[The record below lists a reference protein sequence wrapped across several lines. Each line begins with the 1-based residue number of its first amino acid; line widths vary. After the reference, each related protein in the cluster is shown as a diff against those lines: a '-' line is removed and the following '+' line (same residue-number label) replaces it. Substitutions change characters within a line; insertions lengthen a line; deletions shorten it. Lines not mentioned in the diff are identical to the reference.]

1 MHVTIRLD
9 IGSLA
14 LGAIVGLLMA
24 PYVYDSK
31 KMKHVA
37 KVGAAKE
44 VVAETKKSAKSIFS
58 RKDKE

>member
-1 MHVTIRLD
+1 MHITIKLD
-9 IGSLA
+9 VASIA
-14 LGAIVGLLMA
+14 LGAVIGLLIA

-44 VVAETKKSAKSIFS
+44 VVEETKKSAKSIFN
-58 RKDKE
+58 RKDK

>member
-1 MHVTIRLD
+1 MHVTIKLD

-14 LGAIVGLLMA
+14 LGAIIGLLMA

-37 KVGAAKE
+37 KVGAVKE
-44 VVAETKKSAKSIFS
+44 VAVETKKSVKGIFN